1 MYEQLKAPAG
11 YTLIHRRET
20 GSTND
25 EALRLGAGHLVVAE
39 AQTAGRGRMN
49 RPFPSPVGGV
59 YLSLALTPSGSLRD
73 AYYGLRAAAA
83 VSVCRAL
90 GPSAKIHWPCDI
102 LVGDKTV
109 GGILCE
115 AQDGVLVLGV
125 GLRADLVETAP
136 TPEVLAQDIVNHLA
150 ELSAAWPDN
159 QSQVIQEY
167 CDRCVTLM
175 KHVDVVYRGMPLYGF
190 AFAADRVGGLMVMT
204 QESKTVVTIY
214 TGDAVI
220 DNDREAPAPQ
230 VPPPPRV

>member
-1 MYEQLKAPAG
+1 MYEHFQAPAG
-11 YTLIHRRET
+11 YTLTHLDST

-25 EALRLGAGHLVVAE
+25 VALALGPGNLVVADI
-39 AQTAGRGRMN
+39 QTAGRGRMG
-49 RPFPSPVGGV
+49 RTFPSPAGGL
-59 YLSLALTPSGSLRD
+59 YLSIATSVQGSLRD

-90 GPSAKIHWPCDI
+90 GPQAKIHWPCDI
-102 LVGDKTV
+102 LVDSKTV

-115 AQDGVLVLGV
+115 AQEGLLVIGI
-125 GLRADLVETAP
+125 GLRADALEGAP
-136 TPEVLAQDIVNHLA
+136 ALDTLAQDIAGHLA
-150 ELSAAWPDN
+150 ALAAAWPEN
-159 QSQVIQEY
+159 QTQVMQEY
-167 CDRCVTLM
+167 CDSCITLM

-230 VPPPPRV
+230 VPPAPRI